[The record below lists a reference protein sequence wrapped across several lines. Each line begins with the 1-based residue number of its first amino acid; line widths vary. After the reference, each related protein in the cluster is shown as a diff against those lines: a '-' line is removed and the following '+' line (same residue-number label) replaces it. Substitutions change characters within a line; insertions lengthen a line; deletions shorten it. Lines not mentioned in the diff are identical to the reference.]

1 MHLDGLYVLLGSLRT
16 REDAISTVPVP
27 GSADGCC
34 IPSHSRN
41 QAKFCFLLHKG
52 KSRASPF

>member
-1 MHLDGLYVLLGSLRT
+1 MHLEDLYVPLGSLRT
-16 REDAISTVPVP
+16 REDAISVIHMPS
-27 GSADGCC
+27 SADGYCT
-34 IPSHSRN
+34 PSQARK